1 MGEIRSGN
9 KTRPVVHSVE
19 FSIVRTVSSKL
30 RPRSK
35 VSHEGIIRAR
45 FLITQNPASTTS
57 LKQEFGIAQRVWE
70 NIMRTLIVGA
80 GRIGMHL
87 IGYLSSNEE
96 NKLTVIEKKRER
108 CKEVSDKFDAVILNE
123 DGSKPDIM
131 KQADASQADLLLAAT
146 DDDRVNIAVA
156 RNAKKDFGIPR
167 VVAVANSPRNKI
179 RLVEAGADVV
189 ICPVDLALRD
199 FESILL
205 KDHAITLMYRPEP
218 DLRVAE
224 ITIPMT
230 ASIIGKKFHELE
242 VPEKCR
248 IALVSRGNTFVFPDS
263 ELDVRSGD
271 KVLLMGD
278 GASVQKTVE
287 LLKSTETA

>member
-1 MGEIRSGN
+1 
-9 KTRPVVHSVE
+9 
-19 FSIVRTVSSKL
+19 
-30 RPRSK
+30 
-35 VSHEGIIRAR
+35 
-45 FLITQNPASTTS
+45 
-57 LKQEFGIAQRVWE
+57 
-70 NIMRTLIVGA
+70 
-80 GRIGMHL
+80 MHL
-87 IGYLSSNEE
+87 IGHLSANEE
-96 NKLTVIEKKRER
+96 NRLTVIEKKKDR
-108 CKEVSDKFDAVILNE
+108 CKEVSNKYDAVILNE
-123 DGSKPDIM
+123 DGSKHQIM
-131 KQADASQADLLLAAT
+131 KEADASQADLVVVAT
-146 DDDRVNIAVA
+146 DDDRVNINTS
-156 RNAKKDFGIPR
+156 RQAKKDFGVPR
-167 VVAVANSPRNKI
+167 VIAVANSPKNKE
-179 RLVEAGADVV
+179 RLKEAGADVV

-224 ITIPMT
+224 ITIPIT

-248 IALVSRGNTFVFPDS
+248 IALVSRGNTFVFPDT

>member
-1 MGEIRSGN
+1 
-9 KTRPVVHSVE
+9 
-19 FSIVRTVSSKL
+19 
-30 RPRSK
+30 
-35 VSHEGIIRAR
+35 
-45 FLITQNPASTTS
+45 
-57 LKQEFGIAQRVWE
+57 
-70 NIMRTLIVGA
+70 MRTLIVGA

-96 NKLTVIEKKRER
+96 NKLTVIEKKKER
-108 CKEVSDKFDAVILNE
+108 CKEVSNKFDAVILNE
-123 DGSKPDIM
+123 DGSKPNIL

-156 RNAKKDFGIPR
+156 RNGKKDFGIPR
-167 VVAVANSPRNKI
+167 IVAVANSPKNKVLLI
-179 RLVEAGADVV
+179 EAGADVV

-218 DLRVAE
+218 NLRVAE
-224 ITIPMT
+224 VTVPVT
-230 ASIIGKKFHELE
+230 ASIIGKKFHDIE
-242 VPEKCR
+242 VPDRCR
-248 IALVSRGNTFVFPDS
+248 IALVERESTFVFPDS
-263 ELDVRSGD
+263 EIEVRSGD

-287 LLKSTETA
+287 LLKSTETV